1 MQFSEHEQSI
11 MRVLAEEETFA
22 LLTKIFVDMP
32 TANLAELD
40 KNIVAL
46 SDAEYGQLMK
56 VKYLREKDNK
66 SRLEFII
73 KTTKTRTTNN
83 SGAIVFK

>member
-1 MQFSEHEQSI
+1 MEFTEHEQSI

-56 VKYLREKDNK
+56 VKYLREKDTK
-66 SRLEFII
+66 SRLEFIV
-73 KTTKTRTTNN
+73 KATKTRTTNGV
-83 SGAIVFK
+83 GAIAPK

>member
-46 SDAEYGQLMK
+46 TDAEYGQLMK

-73 KTTKTRTTNN
+73 KTTKTRTTTN
-83 SGAIVFK
+83 SGAIAPK

>member
-1 MQFSEHEQSI
+1 MK
-11 MRVLAEEETFA
+11 VLAEEETFT
-22 LLTKIFVDMP
+22 LLTKIFIDMP

-46 SDAEYGQLMK
+46 SDAKYGQLMK

-73 KTTKTRTTNN
+73 KATKTRTTNN
-83 SGAIVFK
+83 SGAIAPK

>member
-1 MQFSEHEQSI
+1 MEFTEHEIGVMKS
-11 MRVLAEEETFA
+11 LSDPETLA
-22 LLTKIFVDMP
+22 LLKKIFVDMP

-40 KNIVAL
+40 RNIVAL

-66 SRLEFII
+66 SRIEFIVKATKD
-73 KTTKTRTTNN
+73 KTERRGSTIAHK
-83 SGAIVFK
+83 

>member
-1 MQFSEHEQSI
+1 MEFTEHEISI
-11 MRVLAEEETFA
+11 MKGLSDPETLA
-22 LLTKIFVDMP
+22 LLRKIFVDMP

-46 SDAEYGQLMK
+46 PDAEYGQLMK

-66 SRLEFII
+66 SRIEFIQ
-73 KTTKTRTTNN
+73 KTTRIKNTKAPTN
-83 SGAIVFK
+83 APR

>member
-1 MQFSEHEQSI
+1 MEFTEHEQSI
-11 MRVLAEEETFA
+11 MKVLAEAETFA

-46 SDAEYGQLMK
+46 SDAQYGQLMK

-73 KTTKTRTTNN
+73 KATKTRTTNS
-83 SGAIVFK
+83 SGAIAPK

>member
-1 MQFSEHEQSI
+1 MEFSEHEQSL
-11 MRVLAEEETFA
+11 MKVLAEAENFA
-22 LLTKIFVDMP
+22 LLTKLFVDMP

-73 KTTKTRTTNN
+73 KATKTRTTNGA
-83 SGAIVFK
+83 GAIAPK

>member
-1 MQFSEHEQSI
+1 MEFTEHEISI
-11 MRVLAEEETFA
+11 MKGLSDPETLA
-22 LLTKIFVDMP
+22 LLRKIFVDMP

-46 SDAEYGQLMK
+46 PDAEYGQLMK

-66 SRLEFII
+66 SRIEFIQ
-73 KTTKTRTTNN
+73 KTTRIKNTKTPTN
-83 SGAIVFK
+83 APR

>member
-1 MQFSEHEQSI
+1 MEFTEHEVSI
-11 MRVLAEEETFA
+11 MKVLAEVETFA
-22 LLTKIFVDMP
+22 LLKKIFVDMP

-46 SDAEYGQLMK
+46 SDADYGQLMK

-73 KTTKTRTTNN
+73 KATKTKNTT
-83 SGAIVFK
+83 STGAIAPK

>member
-1 MQFSEHEQSI
+1 MEFSEHEVSV
-11 MRVLAEEETFA
+11 MKGLSDPETIA
-22 LLTKIFVDMP
+22 LLEKIFITMP

-46 SDAEYGQLMK
+46 TDAEYGQLMK

-66 SRLEFII
+66 SRIEFIKKSTRE
-73 KTTKTRTTNN
+73 KTERKGNTIALR
-83 SGAIVFK
+83 

>member
-1 MQFSEHEQSI
+1 MK
-11 MRVLAEEETFA
+11 VLAEEEAFA
-22 LLTKIFVDMP
+22 LLKKIFVDMP

-73 KTTKTRTTNN
+73 KATKTRNTT
-83 SGAIVFK
+83 STGTIAPR

>member
-22 LLTKIFVDMP
+22 VLTKIFVDMP

-46 SDAEYGQLMK
+46 TDAEYGQLMK

-83 SGAIVFK
+83 SGAIAPK

>member
-1 MQFSEHEQSI
+1 MEFSEHEISV
-11 MRVLAEEETFA
+11 MKGLSDPETLA

-46 SDAEYGQLMK
+46 PDAEYGQLMK

-66 SRLEFII
+66 SRIEFILKSTKE
-73 KTTKTRTTNN
+73 KTERRGSTIALK
-83 SGAIVFK
+83 

>member
-1 MQFSEHEQSI
+1 MEFTEHEQSI
-11 MRVLAEEETFA
+11 MKVLAEEEAFA
-22 LLTKIFVDMP
+22 LLKKIFVDMP

-56 VKYLREKDNK
+56 VKYLREKDNR

-73 KTTKTRTTNN
+73 KATKTRNTT
-83 SGAIVFK
+83 STGTIAPR

>member
-56 VKYLREKDNK
+56 VKYLREKDNR

-83 SGAIVFK
+83 SGAIAPK

>member
-1 MQFSEHEQSI
+1 MEFSEHEQSL
-11 MRVLAEEETFA
+11 MRVLAEEETLA
-22 LLTKIFVDMP
+22 LLKKIFVDMP
-32 TANLAELD
+32 TANLSELD

-46 SDAEYGQLMK
+46 SDAKYGQLMK

-73 KTTKTRTTNN
+73 KATKTRTTNN
-83 SGAIVFK
+83 SGAIAPK

>member
-1 MQFSEHEQSI
+1 MEFTEHEVSV
-11 MRVLAEEETFA
+11 MKVLAEVETFA

-73 KTTKTRTTNN
+73 KATKTKNTT
-83 SGAIVFK
+83 STGAIAPK

>member
-1 MQFSEHEQSI
+1 MKGLSDP
-11 MRVLAEEETFA
+11 ETLA
-22 LLTKIFVDMP
+22 LLRKIFVDMP

-46 SDAEYGQLMK
+46 PDAEYGQLMK

-66 SRLEFII
+66 SRIEFIQ
-73 KTTKTRTTNN
+73 KTTRIKNTKTPTN
-83 SGAIVFK
+83 APR

>member
-46 SDAEYGQLMK
+46 TDAEYGQLMK

-83 SGAIVFK
+83 SGAIAPK

>member
-1 MQFSEHEQSI
+1 MEFTEHEVSV
-11 MRVLAEEETFA
+11 MKVLAEVETFA

-73 KTTKTRTTNN
+73 KATKTRNTT
-83 SGAIVFK
+83 STGAIAPK

>member
-1 MQFSEHEQSI
+1 MEFTEHEQSL
-11 MRVLAEEETFA
+11 MKVLAEAETLA

-46 SDAEYGQLMK
+46 PDAEYGQLMK

-73 KTTKTRTTNN
+73 KATKTRTTNN
-83 SGAIVFK
+83 AGAIAPK

>member
-83 SGAIVFK
+83 SGAIAPK